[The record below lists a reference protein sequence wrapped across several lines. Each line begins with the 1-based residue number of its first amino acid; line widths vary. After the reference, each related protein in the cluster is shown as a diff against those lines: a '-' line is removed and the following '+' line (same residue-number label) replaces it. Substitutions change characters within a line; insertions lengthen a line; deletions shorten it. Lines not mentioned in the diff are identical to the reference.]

1 MKKNNEMMLAV
12 RVSLFGNVALF
23 LIKLATLVVVNSL
36 AVAADL
42 GISVIS
48 LGVSILLYYAI
59 RLSNKPADMFHNY
72 GYAKI
77 ENVARKVIRAKE
89 EGNQVVVVLSA
100 MAGETDRLINLAHQV
115 ADEPDGREYD
125 ALISTGEQVT
135 VTLLAMMLNRLGHK
149 AKSFLG
155 FQAKILTDQAY
166 KKARILSIN
175 NKSIK
180 NELKKGH
187 IVVVAGFQG
196 VDSENNI
203 TTLGRG
209 GSDTSA
215 VALAAALRADVCDI
229 FTDVD
234 GVYTTDPNICRKA
247 RRLDR
252 ISYDEMLEMAR
263 SGAKVL
269 QPRSV
274 EMAKKFQVP
283 VYVRSSFTD
292 AGGTL
297 VTKEDEEME
306 KEVISGVT
314 YDRDQAKITVVH
326 VPDRPGIAAWL
337 FTPLAEHNI
346 IVDMIIQNASI
357 EGFTDLTFT
366 VSRKDIRQATR
377 LVEEI
382 SKDIGA
388 QKVEVDENVAKV
400 SIVGVGMISHSGVA
414 AKMFATLAREGI
426 NILMISTSEIKVSC
440 VIQSKYTELAVMV
453 LHDAFGLDKES

>member
-1 MKKNNEMMLAV
+1 MA
-12 RVSLFGNVALF
+12 
-23 LIKLATLVVVNSL
+23 LVVQKYGGTS
-36 AVAADL
+36 VAN
-42 GISVIS
+42 I
-48 LGVSILLYYAI
+48 
-59 RLSNKPADMFHNY
+59 
-72 GYAKI
+72 AKI

-115 ADEPDGREYD
+115 ANEPDGREYD